1 MDFITPII
9 AEATNTFMGEFVYAG
24 LALLAGI
31 ASGIGIMAYFRKAE
45 ATRLEQP
52 IATQINGEVNVRTL
66 DKFATRDFVTERHA
80 EVGRR
85 LDSHDKEISAL
96 RDDMKEERRNN
107 EVHASQRS
115 AGLHSK
121 IESVRSEL
129 TDKIDDMPNRI
140 IDQLSKLNLLR
151 KPHDD
156 R

>member
-1 MDFITPII
+1 MARIFLAIP
-9 AEATNTFMGEFVYAG
+9 ATSTSSERLFSDAG
-24 LALLAGI
+24 NLLTSKRSRI
-31 ASGIGIMAYFRKAE
+31 
-45 ATRLEQP
+45 
-52 IATQINGEVNVRTL
+52 
-66 DKFATRDFVTERHA
+66 
-80 EVGRR
+80 
-85 LDSHDKEISAL
+85 DSELFKRMIL